1 MFTQSGAIK
10 VDGVEH
16 AIRDT
21 GLSINQMGVGGEKT
35 RTLVPMR
42 DRVVRLEKLGQGATG
57 SVYKALDLQ
66 TLQLVALKV
75 IPIFDRAKR
84 RQMVH
89 ELIALYKSLG
99 VSDQPSPTSIKS
111 NSAYQ
116 LVMTDS
122 TDSGAGAGAGVGEG
136 KYGEEEKKEG
146 EAGAAGFVTR
156 ALAEAVAGGATTGG
170 PGSSG
175 GGGGDSVRGNAVVVE
190 EEDETGRDNV
200 VPFLDAFR

>member
-1 MFTQSGAIK
+1 
-10 VDGVEH
+10 
-16 AIRDT
+16 
-21 GLSINQMGVGGEKT
+21 
-35 RTLVPMR
+35 MR

-122 TDSGAGAGAGVGEG
+122 TDSGAGVGAGKYGEG
-136 KYGEEEKKEG
+136 KYGEEEKKEE
-146 EAGAAGFVTR
+146 EASAAGFVTR

-175 GGGGDSVRGNAVVVE
+175 GGGW
-190 EEDETGRDNV
+190 
-200 VPFLDAFR
+200 

>member
-66 TLQLVALKV
+66 TLQLVALKG
-75 IPIFDRAKR
+75 
-84 RQMVH
+84 
-89 ELIALYKSLG
+89 EWLEG
-99 VSDQPSPTSIKS
+99 VLPRLPSTSVDF
-111 NSAYQ
+111 
-116 LVMTDS
+116 LLLPD
-122 TDSGAGAGAGVGEG
+122 
-136 KYGEEEKKEG
+136 
-146 EAGAAGFVTR
+146 
-156 ALAEAVAGGATTGG
+156 
-170 PGSSG
+170 PP
-175 GGGGDSVRGNAVVVE
+175 SVSC
-190 EEDETGRDNV
+190 
-200 VPFLDAFR
+200 PCLDARLTLCDTSFRRLLLPPTASQCLQPI